1 MSTKAAL
8 YLRVSSGD
16 QDASN
21 QRPEVEAL
29 ANARGFTVVEVLE
42 EAVSTRCKRPKWDHV
57 MDLARRGKVAAV
69 VIWSIDRLGRDL
81 AGNLNTILEL
91 DRLNVEV
98 VSVRQPWLTTRGPT
112 RPLLVAIF
120 SWLAEWERDERG
132 ARTRAGLE
140 RVRRRGVKLGRPS
153 KSVNVVAAR
162 SMKGTNGWTW
172 KRVARELGVSRATL
186 MRALADEA
194 T

>member
-1 MSTKAAL
+1 MSTKAVL
-8 YLRVSSGD
+8 YLRVSTLD

-21 QRPEVEAL
+21 QRPEVEQL
-29 ANARGFTVVEVLE
+29 SLARGFTVIEVVD
-42 EAVSTRCKRPKWDHV
+42 EAVSTRRQRPGWDHV
-57 MDLARRGKVAAV
+57 MDLARRGKVNAV
-69 VIWSIDRLGRDL
+69 VIWSIDRLGREL

-120 SWLAEWERDERG
+120 SFLAEWERDERG

-153 KSVNVVAAR
+153 KSVNVIAAR
-162 SMKGTNGWTW
+162 SMKTANGWTW
-172 KRVARELGVSRATL
+172 ERVAREIGVSRATL
-186 MRALADEA
+186 LRALAGE
-194 T
+194 TR